1 MPLFSGLLL
10 SSTGYTINITI
21 TKHQWTDFK
30 WLYKYN
36 ITCLESSNK
45 SIDNILMGWLNQ
57 GMIMFKLLNFKA
69 LLGFWKHG
77 IHYSKHNRLL
87 MACIKIRFFRNKGKH
102 QYIVLFPISNIK
114 LKDWFLD
121 YLLTNALTIFW
132 NKICHS
138 VLQ

>member
-10 SSTGYTINITI
+10 SSIGYTINITI

-45 SIDNILMGWLNQ
+45 SIDNILMGQLNQ
-57 GMIMFKLLNFKA
+57 GMIMFKLLNFKD

-77 IHYSKHNRLL
+77 IHLL
-87 MACIKIRFFRNKGKH
+87 MVCIKIRFFRNKSKH
-102 QYIVLFPISNIK
+102 QYIVLFPISNVK
-114 LKDWFLD
+114 WKDWLLD
-121 YLLTNALTIFW
+121 YLLTNALAIFW

-138 VLQ
+138 ALQ